1 MFTLQISIY
10 KKQHIQ
16 LFQLMKKIFLLFLSI
31 ICINCTQ
38 KPNSKKDNNINE
50 AHINELIQ
58 KMSLDQKIGQT
69 NLRGTSSRVKGSLP
83 EELKE
88 KVRKGEIG
96 AFLNVMNTEYVDE
109 LQRIAVEESPNGIP
123 LIFGRDVIHGFKT
136 IFPIPLGIAASWNP
150 ETARASS
157 QIAAFE
163 ASSVG
168 IRWTFAPMLDIARDS
183 RWGRIAESPGED
195 PYLASILGKAY
206 VDGFQGDLKNP
217 TTMAACAK
225 HLLGYG
231 AAIGGRDYNTVNM
244 SEPLLRNIYLPP
256 FEAAIESGAAS
267 VMSSFNEINGIP
279 ATGNQFLLK
288 DILRNELKFKG
299 FVVSDWNSSTEMITH
314 GYAKNEKHVAEL
326 TANAGLDMEM
336 TSQAY
341 ENHLKTLIKEGKVSE
356 EQLDEFVKNILRIKF
371 KMGLFENPYR
381 DPNHTGNL
389 YSEEHLAQAKKA
401 AIKSS
406 VLLKN
411 KSQLLPLTKNT
422 KIAVIGPLAD
432 ASREQLGTWSFD
444 GEKEHTL
451 TPIDA
456 FNQHNVDYLFADGLT
471 YSRDQSTKGFA
482 EAVKIAQASDV
493 ILFFGGEEAILS
505 GEAHS
510 RANIDLPGAQE
521 QLLKELAKTG
531 KPIVLILMAGRAITI
546 TNIIHLLDS
555 VLMTWHPGTMGG
567 PAIYDMLFGINEP
580 QGRLPISWPKTAGQL
595 PYFYNHKS
603 TGRPADSTNFV
614 HINDIPIEAWQSS
627 LGNNSHYLDAG
638 FTPHFPFGYGLGYTS
653 FKYENIQISKDTINS
668 SEELI
673 IKATIKNIGSKEGHE
688 TVQLYVQD
696 VIGSITRPVKELKGF
711 EHIYL
716 KSGEQKEVSFS
727 ISPND
732 LKFVNHKMVYD
743 FEEGA
748 FNVWIGPNSVTGLKA
763 SFYLNK

>member
-150 ETARASS
+150 ETARTSS